1 MSLQRST
8 RKQIPSTDRAWLAPL
23 ALLAVVLAGCGTS
36 PVPDNGTASVEVGP
50 DGQPID
56 TRVIPPRAQTLYEQA
71 VASMASGDFLD
82 AQLRF
87 QEFLLQYP
95 TFAGAHVNLAIIY
108 ASNGDDLGAENSL
121 TDALMLDPEHPAAL
135 NQLGML
141 QRRKGK
147 FKDAESAYT
156 KAIQADPEYK
166 LAHYNLGVLNELYL
180 QRLDIALQHYERYQA
195 LDSSD
200 KQVEKWIADLKRRI
214 ESDLRTASVTE

>member
-8 RKQIPSTDRAWLAPL
+8 KEQISSTRPGWLAPL
-23 ALLAVVLAGCGTS
+23 ALLAVVLAGCGTT
-36 PVPDNGTASVEVGP
+36 PGPGKETASVEIGP
-50 DGQPID
+50 DGQPVD

-71 VASMASGDFLD
+71 VAAMASGDYLD

-87 QEFLLQYP
+87 QEFLLQYS
-95 TFAGAHVNLAIIY
+95 TFPGAHVNLAIIY
-108 ASNGDDLGAENSL
+108 ASNGDDLGAENSI

-147 FKDAESAYT
+147 FKEAESAYT
-156 KAIQADPEYK
+156 KSIQADPEYK

-180 QRLDIALQHYERYQA
+180 QRLDIALQHYERYQE
-195 LDSSD
+195 LGSSD

-214 ESDLRTASVTE
+214 ASDLRTASVTE